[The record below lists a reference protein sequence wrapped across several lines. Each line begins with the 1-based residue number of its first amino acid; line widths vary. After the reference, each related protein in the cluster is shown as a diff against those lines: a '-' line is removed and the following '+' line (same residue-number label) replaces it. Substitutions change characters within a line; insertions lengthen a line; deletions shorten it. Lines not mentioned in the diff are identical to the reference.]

1 MSFGMGRSETAWPSI
16 VAVSKKRCGAVVRNT
31 AVDVRRH
38 DVFQSIWRQLWR
50 SALRRYS
57 PSTFGLRHDPVEL
70 VEGPR
75 AKKVSQIPQ
84 FQLFQTPSSPGR
96 IENCP
101 AESGELYQLAL
112 AATERAGTGWCRIF
126 GRYRGGV
133 TRGTCRAETP
143 QQIFTATPFSRAE
156 NVIIW
161 PGF

>member
-1 MSFGMGRSETAWPSI
+1 MGRSETAWPSI

-75 AKKVSQIPQ
+75 AKKYHKFRNSSFFRHPRRQDELKTVLLNLASSIN
-84 FQLFQTPSSPGR
+84 LPSLRPSVP
-96 IENCP
+96 
-101 AESGELYQLAL
+101 AL
-112 AATERAGTGWCRIF
+112 AGAASSAGIEG
-126 GRYRGGV
+126 
-133 TRGTCRAETP
+133 E
-143 QQIFTATPFSRAE
+143 
-156 NVIIW
+156 
-161 PGF
+161 